1 MNCAVCAQIP
11 MQQTPMQNC
20 RDFKKLHNGAF
31 KLTWKVVAVF
41 RKRVNPNIV
50 EAKSGSK

>member
-20 RDFKKLHNGAF
+20 RDF